1 LTHLTTYGSI
11 FFVRQEVTVEAQGQR
26 PKSPANGHRRGVRA
40 PALQAVLAGIFP
52 AALQNCL
59 FLRVLS
65 LFEANQHKF
74 ISMNTLHAKTRFSN
88 RAQSCLIKPN
98 QGVFLNQSAH
108 HSFTPILHHSTRV
121 LAFRRSKPAPPFSV
135 DFSCFHLISPHF
147 TCFQLNTPGGAWLA
161 CAPAVLR
168 ALHPN
173 LNLNLNPSRGF
184 LAPRLAGAAMTGA

>member
-1 LTHLTTYGSI
+1 VGAGRRPSRRSWPGYFLPHYRI
-11 FFVRQEVTVEAQGQR
+11 AFFG
-26 PKSPANGHRRGVRA
+26 
-40 PALQAVLAGIFP
+40 
-52 AALQNCL
+52 
-59 FLRVLS
+59 RVLS

-121 LAFRRSKPAPPFSV
+121 LAFRGPKPAPPFSV
-135 DFSCFHLISPHF
+135 DFSCFHLISPDF

-173 LNLNLNPSRGF
+173 LNLNPSRGL